1 MIEPSQSL
9 QQIFENSVSIAK
21 KLNHEYITIEHIVLG
36 IMNDK
41 ESYDLLASFG
51 ADSNFIKSN
60 LDHYIKNNLNDIKVT
75 DATIKPR
82 KTNSVERVLN
92 RCFTQ
97 VLFSGRQKM
106 EVADVII
113 SVLSEK
119 NSFGFYFLTKGGVT
133 KEKFVKYFQENIVS
147 EDIQL
152 EEQQE
157 RRVANTGS
165 VDKILNQ
172 FCTNLSLK
180 AKQRTIDPVIGR
192 DEEIEKIQLVL
203 ARRNKCNVLMVGEP
217 GVGKTAIAEGIARKI
232 FEKKVPKF
240 ILDHQVYTLDISAL
254 LAGSKYRGD
263 FEERIKNVLA
273 ALEKKGKIILFIDEA
288 HMMSG
293 AGAGGSGQANDL
305 ANILKPVLTKGVIK
319 LIASTTWEEY
329 RKHFEKDRALMRRFQ
344 RVTIDEP
351 SPEMAVKILKGIK
364 KYYEQ
369 HHNVKIT
376 DAAVEQAV
384 KLSIKYMADKKLPD
398 KAIDILDCAAAR
410 YKVKDDPTMEGVE
423 QLVDIEQI
431 TYELSKMINMPL
443 ESVAQKESKNLAD
456 LEKGMKTAVY
466 GQDGAVS
473 ILLDKI
479 FVAQAGMKSP
489 NKPIGSFLLLGPTGT
504 GKTET
509 AKALAEKM
517 GMTLIRFDMGE
528 YQEKHSV
535 AKLIGAPPGYVGY
548 EDNAGQL
555 ITKLQETPNAI
566 LLLDEIEKAHPDV
579 TNILLA
585 FMDNGFVT
593 GSNGKTADGRN
604 TILML
609 TSNLGARDNEN
620 NTIGFGG
627 LDRDGEDD
635 KAVKKFFAPEFRN
648 RLDAVIKF
656 SKLSQEVVV
665 QIVSKFIGELNNQ
678 LKDKGIEIVA
688 DKAATKWL
696 AVKGYDSKMGA
707 RPLARLID
715 EKVKSPLSRR
725 VLFGDLVDGGRVTV
739 GVENDELIFTVTP
752 IPKPATKEE
761 RKARKAAVAAQ
772 KESELNANTTESQD
786 NSSEVL

>member
-1 MIEPSQSL
+1 MIEPSQNL
-9 QQIFENSVSIAK
+9 QAIFENSIEIAK
-21 KLNHEYITIEHIVLG
+21 SNSHEYITIEHIVCA
-36 IMNDK
+36 IMNDPNSFALV
-41 ESYDLLASFG
+41 ESFG
-51 ADSNFIKSN
+51 ADANFIKSN
-60 LDHYIKNNLNDIKVT
+60 LEHYIKNNLNDIKT
-75 DATIKPR
+75 ADTSAKPK

-106 EVADVII
+106 EVADVIV

-119 NSFGFYFLTKGGVT
+119 NSFGFYFLQKGGVT
-133 KEKFVKYFQENIVS
+133 KEKFVKFFQENFVV
-147 EDIQL
+147 
-152 EEQQE
+152 EEEEVEQ
-157 RRVANTGS
+157 RAVTTTN

-172 FCTNLSLK
+172 YCTNLSLK
-180 AKQRTIDPVIGR
+180 AKQRLIDPVIGR

-232 FEKKVPKF
+232 HEKKVPKF

-263 FEERIKNVLA
+263 FEERIKAVLG

-293 AGAGGSGQANDL
+293 AGTANQSPNDL

-351 SPEMAVKILKGIK
+351 TPEMAVKILKGIK
-364 KYYEQ
+364 KYYEK
-369 HHNVKIT
+369 HHNVKIS

-384 KLSIKYMADKKLPD
+384 KLSIKYMNDKKLPD

-423 QLVDIEQI
+423 QLVDVEQV

-443 ESVAQKESKNLAD
+443 ETVAQKESKNLAD
-456 LEKGMKTAVY
+456 LESGMKAAVY
-466 GQDGAVS
+466 GQDNAVNG
-473 ILLDKI
+473 LLDKI
-479 FVAQAGMKSP
+479 FVSQAGMKNP
-489 NKPIGSFLLLGPTGT
+489 NKPIGAFLFLGPTGT

-509 AKALAEKM
+509 AKALSEKM
-517 GMTLIRFDMGE
+517 GMPLVRFDMGE

-535 AKLIGAPPGYVGY
+535 ARLIGAPPGYVGY

-555 ITKLQETPNAI
+555 ITKLQETPNCI

-593 GSNGKTADGRN
+593 GSNGKQADGRN
-604 TILML
+604 SILIM

-620 NTIGFGG
+620 NTIGFGELG
-627 LDRDGEDD
+627 KDGEDD
-635 KAVKKFFAPEFRN
+635 KAVKKYFAPEFRN
-648 RLDAVIKF
+648 RLDAIIKF
-656 SKLSQEVVV
+656 ANLSTDTVLH
-665 QIVSKFIGELNNQ
+665 IVGKFIGELNAQ
-678 LKDKGIEIVA
+678 LKEKGIEIVA

-696 AVKGYDSKMGA
+696 AEKGYDRKMGA

-715 EKVKSPLSRR
+715 NKVKSPLSRR
-725 VLFGDLVDGGRVTV
+725 VLFGDLVDGGRVNITV
-739 GVENDELIFTVTP
+739 VNDDLEFVVSA
-752 IPKPATKEE
+752 IPKPLTKEE
-761 RKARKAAVAAQ
+761 RKARKAASSKA
-772 KESELNANTTESQD
+772 TEVIDVTENQE
-786 NSSEVL
+786 NQ

>member
-1 MIEPSQSL
+1 MIEPSQNL
-9 QQIFENSVSIAK
+9 QKIFETAVSTAK
-21 KLNHEYITIEHIVLG
+21 KLGHEYITIEHIIFG
-36 IMNDK
+36 ILNDP
-41 ESYDLLASFG
+41 ESYSMIEGFG
-51 ADSNFIKSN
+51 ADANFIKTN
-60 LDHYIKNNLNDIKVT
+60 LEHYIKTNLNDIKVNLP
-75 DATIKPR
+75 DVKPK

-97 VLFSGRQKM
+97 VLFSGRQKI

-113 SVLSEK
+113 SVLNEK
-119 NSFGFYFLTKGGVT
+119 NSFGFYFLNKGGVT
-133 KEKFVKYFQENIVS
+133 KEKFVKFFQEIVVVH
-147 EDIQL
+147 
-152 EEQQE
+152 EEEEEPKAISSNQ
-157 RRVANTGS
+157 

-172 FCTNLSLK
+172 FCTNLSMQ
-180 AKQRTIDPVIGR
+180 AKQRKIDPVIGR
-192 DEEIEKIQLVL
+192 DEELEKIQLVL
-203 ARRNKCNVLMVGEP
+203 ARRNKCNVLMVGDP
-217 GVGKTAIAEGIARKI
+217 GVGKTAIAEGLARKI

-263 FEERIKNVLA
+263 FEERVKAVLS

-288 HMMSG
+288 HMMQG
-293 AGAGGSGQANDL
+293 AGSSSQGSNDMANM
-305 ANILKPVLTKGVIK
+305 LKPILTKGIIK

-351 SPEMAVKILKGIK
+351 SPEMSVKILKGVR
-364 KYYEQ
+364 KYYEK
-369 HHNVKIT
+369 HHNVRIT
-376 DAAVEQAV
+376 DAAIEQAV
-384 KLSIKYMADKKLPD
+384 KLSIKYMSDKKLPD

-410 YKVKDDPTMEGVE
+410 YKVKDDVSMEGVE
-423 QLVDIEQI
+423 QIVDLEQV

-443 ESVAQKESKNLAD
+443 EAVAQKESKNLSD
-456 LEKGMKTAVY
+456 LEKGMKGIVY
-466 GQDGAVS
+466 GQDKAVEA
-473 ILLDKI
+473 LLDKI

-517 GMTLIRFDMGE
+517 GMTLVRFDMGE

-535 AKLIGAPPGYVGY
+535 ARLIGAPPGYVGY

-555 ITKLQETPNAI
+555 ITKLQETPNSI

-593 GSNGKTADGRN
+593 GSNGKQADGRN
-604 TILML
+604 TILLM

-620 NTIGFGG
+620 NAIGFG
-627 LDRDGEDD
+627 DMAKDGEDD

-656 SKLSQEVVV
+656 NKLGQEVVV
-665 QIVSKFIGELNNQ
+665 QIVGKFINELNSQ

-688 DKAATKWL
+688 DKAAVKWF
-696 AVKGYDSKMGA
+696 ATKGYDSKMGA
-707 RPLARLID
+707 RPLSRLID
-715 EKVKSPLSRR
+715 EKLKSPLSRR

-739 GVENDELIFTVTP
+739 TVVDDDELAFEITEIV
-752 IPKPATKEE
+752 KPLTKEE
-761 RKARKAAVAAQ
+761 KKALKKASVVDVPE
-772 KESELNANTTESQD
+772 ESIDNITE
-786 NSSEVL
+786 N